1 MLSKYISEYIDIV
14 RLYYYMKLS
23 FYFCLVFL
31 FVMYFNLMEMWKERF
46 YGEILGVKVL
56 IIKDFFSLFRRSLG
70 ERKLNFWFR
79 YLDYVFYIK

>member
-1 MLSKYISEYIDIV
+1 MYMLSKYISEYIDIV
-14 RLYYYMKLS
+14 RLYYNMKLS

-56 IIKDFFSLFRRSLG
+56 IIKDFFSLFRRS
-70 ERKLNFWFR
+70 
-79 YLDYVFYIK
+79 